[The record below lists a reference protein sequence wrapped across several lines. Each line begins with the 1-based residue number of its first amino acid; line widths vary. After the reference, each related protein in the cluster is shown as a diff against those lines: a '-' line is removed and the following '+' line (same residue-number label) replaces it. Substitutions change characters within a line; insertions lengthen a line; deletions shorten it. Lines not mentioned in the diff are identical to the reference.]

1 MGTKHSS
8 VHIEINPH
16 DHIEKSLRKFKRM
29 CESFGVVKEYKK
41 RQDYKKP
48 SVKSKEKR
56 ESALKRRLKP
66 ATKFRTQRRAPAQEK
81 ERE

>member
-1 MGTKHSS
+1 MGNKHSS
-8 VHIEINPH
+8 VHIEINPN

-48 SVKSKEKR
+48 SVRNKEKR
-56 ESALKRRLKP
+56 EAALKRRLKP
-66 ATKFRTQRRAPAQEK
+66 TTKFRTQRRAPAEKPQE
-81 ERE
+81 